1 MKIDDIYSLFSR
13 SSGIST
19 DTRTIKSKNLFFCLK
34 GKNFNGNLFI
44 DQAIS
49 LGASFVIYDE
59 EKLNHKS
66 KRAFKVKNALE
77 TLQALAKHHRSKFN
91 IPVIGLTGSNGK
103 TTSKELINS
112 VLSQKFNVTYTANNF
127 NNHIGVPLTILK
139 INTKTDIAII
149 EMGANQLGEIDLLC
163 NIADP
168 TIGYI
173 TNFGKAHLEGF
184 GGLKGVI
191 KGKSELYEYIRKS
204 KGVILVNND
213 DRIQREKSKGI
224 NTFSFGKSKKSN
236 CLIYNTTSNKGLCE
250 ARLNDKKI
258 LTNLH
263 GEYNFENINASI
275 AVGIHFGLSFE
286 QIENGI
292 KYYVPKNNR
301 SEMLKT
307 KSNLLFI
314 DSYNA
319 NPTSMKVSIQ
329 SFMKFREVEKIL
341 ILGDMHEIGKTSL
354 NEHERILNSVKN
366 IKDLKIFLVGKI
378 FNQLKFNSDRI
389 HFFKEIDELIE
400 YFKKNLVTGHTIFL
414 KGSRKINLEKL
425 IPIL

>member
-66 KRAFKVKNALE
+66 KRAFKVKNAVE

-329 SFMKFREVEKIL
+329 SFMKFKEVEKIL

-354 NEHERILNSVKN
+354 IEHERILNSVKN
-366 IKDLKIFLVGKI
+366 NKDLKIFLVGRI
-378 FNQLKFNSDRI
+378 FNQLKFNSGRI
-389 HFFKEIDELIE
+389 YFFNEIDELIE
-400 YFKKNLVTGHTIFL
+400 YFKKKLVTGHTIFL
-414 KGSRKINLEKL
+414 KGSRKINLEKV

>member
-66 KRAFKVKNALE
+66 KRAFKVKNAVE

-112 VLSQKFNVTYTANNF
+112 VLSKKFNVTYTANNF

-329 SFMKFREVEKIL
+329 SFMKFKEVEKIL

-366 IKDLKIFLVGKI
+366 NKDLKIFLVGKI
-378 FNQLKFNSDRI
+378 FNQLKFDSDRI

>member
-1 MKIDDIYSLFSR
+1 MKIDDIHSLFSK

-19 DTRTIKSKNLFFCLK
+19 DTRTIKKNNIFFCLK
-34 GKNFNGNLFI
+34 GEKFDGNLFI
-44 DQAIS
+44 DQAFH
-49 LGASFVIYDE
+49 LGASFVIYDDE
-59 EKLNHKS
+59 QLNYKS
-66 KRAFKVKNALE
+66 KKAIRVKNALE
-77 TLQALAKHHRSKFN
+77 TLQSLAKYHRSKFN

-112 VLSQKFNVTYTANNF
+112 VLSQKFNVTFTSNNF

-139 INTKTDIAII
+139 INRKTDIAII
-149 EMGANQLGEIDLLC
+149 EMGANHLGEIDLLC

-168 TIGYI
+168 NIGYI

-184 GGLKGVI
+184 GGIEGVI
-191 KGKSELYEYIRKS
+191 KGKSELYEYIRES

-213 DRIQREKSKGI
+213 DRIQREKSRGI
-224 NTFSFGKSKKSN
+224 TTFSFGKSKKSN

-250 ARLNDKKI
+250 ASLNDKKI
-258 LTNLH
+258 VSNLH

-275 AVGIHFGLSFE
+275 AMGIHFGLSFE

-292 KYYVPKNNR
+292 KNYIPKNNR
-301 SEMLKT
+301 SEIIKT
-307 KSNLLFI
+307 KKNLLFV

-319 NPTSMKVSIQ
+319 NPTSMKLSIQ
-329 SFMKFREVEKIL
+329 SFIKFKEVEKIL

-354 NEHERILNSVKN
+354 LEHERILNFVKN
-366 IKDLKIFLVGKI
+366 NKDLKIFLVGKI
-378 FNQLKFNSDRI
+378 FNQLKFNSVRI
-389 HFFKEIDELIE
+389 HFFNEIDELIK
-400 YFKKNLVTGHTIFL
+400 YFKKNLATGHTIFL
-414 KGSRKINLEKL
+414 KGSRKINLEKV

>member
-139 INTKTDIAII
+139 INTKTEIAII

-329 SFMKFREVEKIL
+329 SFMKFKEVEKIL

-366 IKDLKIFLVGKI
+366 NKDLKIFLVGKI

>member
-184 GGLKGVI
+184 GGLEGVI

-366 IKDLKIFLVGKI
+366 NKDLKIFLVGKI

>member
-1 MKIDDIYSLFSR
+1 MKIDDIHSLFSK

-19 DTRTIKSKNLFFCLK
+19 DTRTIKKNNIFFCLK
-34 GKNFNGNLFI
+34 GEKFDGNVFI
-44 DQAIS
+44 DQAFN
-49 LGASFVIYDE
+49 LGASFVIYDKKE
-59 EKLNHKS
+59 LNYKSEK
-66 KRAFKVKNALE
+66 AFKVRNALE

-112 VLSQKFNVTYTANNF
+112 VLSQKFKITFTSNNF
-127 NNHIGVPLTILK
+127 NNHIGVPLTILE
-139 INTKTDIAII
+139 INSKTDLAII
-149 EMGANQLGEIDLLC
+149 EMGANHLGEIDLLC
-163 NIADP
+163 DIADP
-168 TIGYI
+168 NIGYI

-184 GGLKGVI
+184 GGIEGVI
-191 KGKSELYEYIRKS
+191 KGKSELYEYIRES

-224 NTFSFGKSKKSN
+224 KSFSFGKSKKSN
-236 CLIYNTTSNKGLCE
+236 CLIFNTTSNKGLCE

-258 LTNLH
+258 VSNLH

-275 AVGIHFGLSFE
+275 AMGIHFGLSFE

-292 KYYVPKNNR
+292 KNYIPKNNR
-301 SEMLKT
+301 SEMIKT
-307 KSNLLFI
+307 KKNLLFV

-319 NPTSMKVSIQ
+319 NPTSMKLSIQ
-329 SFMKFREVEKIL
+329 SFMKFKKVEKIL

-354 NEHERILNSVKN
+354 IEHERILNSVKN
-366 IKDLKIFLVGKI
+366 NKDLKIFLVGRI
-378 FNQLKFNSDRI
+378 FNQLKFNSGRI
-389 HFFKEIDELIE
+389 YFFNEIDELIE
-400 YFKKNLVTGHTIFL
+400 YFKKKLVTGHTIFL
-414 KGSRKINLEKL
+414 KGSRKINLEKV

>member
-213 DRIQREKSKGI
+213 NRIQREKSKGI

-366 IKDLKIFLVGKI
+366 NKDLKIFLVGKI